1 MNLSTKLALWFA
13 GTTALTVGALDFWTQ
28 HVYRRTLQ
36 EMVLASAER
45 NTDLIRRSTRHAM
58 LKNAREDLYFTLNSI
73 GGLPGM
79 GRVRI
84 FNKEGRITYSTDS
97 RELEQMVD
105 KTAEA
110 CYGCHASNGSNTG
123 PMSPPKSSLP
133 RSDRVRFFRQGE
145 IRVLGLISPI
155 ENEPECA
162 NAACH
167 AHPASQRVLGVLD
180 VQIPMDRVD
189 AQLADFERTML
200 ILDVLS
206 IALIS
211 ALAFL
216 LAFRFVRRPVSK
228 LMVGIRR
235 VASGQLDHHIPVTSS
250 DELGLLASAFNDM
263 NGQLADARRESE
275 NWAATLEQRVREKT
289 ADLENAHKQ
298 LVESEKIA
306 SLGKLSASVAHEINN
321 PLAGILTYARLLSR
335 TLERAKIEHPHL
347 PEWRRWL
354 EVIEGESRRCGAI
367 VKNLLTFARQLPVEK
382 KENDLN
388 QIIERCLM
396 LIHHQADLQSVA
408 LEWTPNPE
416 VGRVVCDAGQTQQAL
431 LAILINAVE
440 AMPHGG
446 KISIVAQTA
455 KDAARITITD
465 DGPGIPPDVLPHIY
479 EPFFTTKNQGKGTG
493 LGLSIAFGILQQHGG
508 RIEVESSPGRGTE
521 FRVFIPLSN
530 PAAPASLRDPVVPEV
545 SHVL

>member
-13 GTTALTVGALDFWTQ
+13 GTTALAVGALDFWTQ

-58 LKNAREDLYFTLNSI
+58 MKNAREDLYFTLNSI

-105 KTAEA
+105 KSAEA
-110 CYGCHASNGSNTG
+110 CYGCHSSNGSNTG

-133 RSDRVRFFRQGE
+133 RSDRVRFFRQGD

-167 AHPASQRVLGVLD
+167 AHPAAQRVLGVFD
-180 VQIPMDRVD
+180 VQIPMDKVD
-189 AQLADFERTML
+189 AQLADFERTTL
-200 ILDVLS
+200 ILDLLS

-216 LAFRFVRRPVSK
+216 LAFRLVRRPVSK
-228 LMVGIRR
+228 LMVGIRQ

-275 NWAATLEQRVREKT
+275 NWAATLEQRVAEKT
-289 ADLENAHKQ
+289 ADLERAHKQ

-335 TLERAKIEHPHL
+335 TLERAKIEHPEL

-388 QIIERCLM
+388 QIVERCLM

-416 VGRVVCDAGQTQQAL
+416 VARVVCDAGQTQQAL

-446 KISIVAQTA
+446 NISIAAQAVT
-455 KDAARITITD
+455 DGTRIIIAD
-465 DGPGIPPDVLPHIY
+465 DGPGIPPDVQSHIF

-521 FRVFIPLSN
+521 FRVFIPYS
-530 PAAPASLRDPVVPEV
+530 APASPRDPVAPEV
-545 SHVL
+545 FHAV